1 MDRRLQRISAAVVA
15 LMLAGCDGQNANPGT
30 SPRSNV
36 QEDVMAPR
44 AVFSQ
49 APVPRS
55 AEPPSLTAINQWADT
70 PPRLGIAGIAQV
82 ADVPE
87 SARRGRDFAFDNC
100 RPCHVV
106 GPDQRST
113 TRFSTA
119 PDFQSVA
126 NMPSTTRLSL
136 IVWLT
141 NPHPTMPSLVL
152 SPQEA
157 SDVIAYIQSLR
168 TVR

>member
-1 MDRRLQRISAAVVA
+1 MDLRGASAAIVA
-15 LMLAGCDGQNANPGT
+15 LVLACCDGHNANPGT
-30 SPRSNV
+30 APRSNV
-36 QEDVMAPR
+36 QEDVMAPCV
-44 AVFSQ
+44 VFTP
-49 APVPRS
+49 APMPRM
-55 AEPPSLTAINQWADT
+55 AESPSLPAIDESSGT

-82 ADVPE
+82 AEGPGSV
-87 SARRGRDFAFDNC
+87 RRGRDFAFDNC
-100 RPCHVV
+100 RPRHVV
-106 GPDQRST
+106 APDQRST
-113 TRFSTA
+113 TRFSVA

-141 NPHPTMPSLVL
+141 NPHATMPSLVL

-157 SDVIAYIQSLR
+157 SDVIAYIQSLG